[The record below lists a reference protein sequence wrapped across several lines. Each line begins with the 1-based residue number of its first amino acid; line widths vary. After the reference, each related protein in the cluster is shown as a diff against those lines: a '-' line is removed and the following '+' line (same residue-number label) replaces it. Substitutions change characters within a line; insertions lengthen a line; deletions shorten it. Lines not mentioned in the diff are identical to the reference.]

1 MASDQQTLSNVP
13 ETSVG
18 APGSMNARLRSLTT
32 RLWRTLEYSSAY
44 LALIA
49 AAKVL
54 IVMYILSLPLSPAPL
69 VGALVTFAIY
79 ANDRIVDTE
88 SDSVSNPDRTAF
100 VQRYQSE
107 LYVLAAVAYGLGVA
121 VAALGG
127 ALAFGLTVLP
137 GLLWVAYAVEWI
149 QVNTVQVTRLKE
161 IPVINSVL
169 VAIAWAVP
177 VVVLPVAFADAT
189 LTPTAGLL
197 VLYFS
202 FATFVNT
209 EIANIRDVESDR
221 ASGVATMPT
230 IVGVERT
237 RVVLSALSLGTLVV
251 LCGGVASGIVT
262 VLSAAVLS
270 TGVVCLV
277 VILSLVERISNERL
291 LALGAECTPVPVLL
305 GLAVLAVLS

>member
-1 MASDQQTLSNVP
+1 
-13 ETSVG
+13 
-18 APGSMNARLRSLTT
+18 
-32 RLWRTLEYSSAY
+32 
-44 LALIA
+44 
-49 AAKVL
+49 
-54 IVMYILSLPLSPAPL
+54 MYILSLPLSPAPL

-161 IPVINSVL
+161 IPVLNSAL

-197 VLYFS
+197 VLYFG
-202 FATFVNT
+202 FATLVNT

-237 RVVLSALSLGTLVV
+237 RTTLYTLSLGTLVV
-251 LCGGVASGIVT
+251 LCGGVVSGIVT

-270 TGVVCLV
+270 IGVVCLV
-277 VILSLVERISNERL
+277 GILSLVERISNERL

-305 GLAVLAVLS
+305 GLVVLAVLS